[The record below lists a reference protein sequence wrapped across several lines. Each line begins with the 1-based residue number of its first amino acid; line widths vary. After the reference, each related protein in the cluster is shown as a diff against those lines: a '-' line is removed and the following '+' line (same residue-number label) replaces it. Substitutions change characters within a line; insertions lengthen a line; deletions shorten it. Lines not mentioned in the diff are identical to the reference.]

1 MPQHFEN
8 TALSV
13 KQYNQRQSTY
23 DDVPGPL
30 GIRLLMLAPS
40 NSGKTNLLV
49 HMITDVYK
57 DCFTAGCHIFSNSI
71 NLDDAWIPVKR
82 YLEANGF
89 PPEKYC
95 HEGYDDEL
103 MGKLLS
109 EQKQIIEF
117 QKKKGQG
124 GSKTPLHGMLLVMDD
139 ILDDAKVMRRSKN
152 LELLFV
158 RARHMAISTIVSVQ
172 KYRAGATPPIVRI
185 STSDDIIFKLR
196 NQHDLQ
202 AWIEESSALAD
213 PEIIMDIYRR
223 CMETPYNFLW
233 LKKTAT
239 DPNDI
244 FHIGF
249 NPGEIIS

>member
-1 MPQHFEN
+1 
-8 TALSV
+8 
-13 KQYNQRQSTY
+13 
-23 DDVPGPL
+23 
-30 GIRLLMLAPS
+30 
-40 NSGKTNLLV
+40 
-49 HMITDVYK
+49 MITDIYAG
-57 DCFTAGCHIFSNSI
+57 CFTAGVHVISNSI
-71 NLDDAWIPVKR
+71 NIDDAWIPVRR
-82 YLEANGF
+82 YIEDQGF
-89 PPEKYC
+89 EPNKYL

-103 MGKLLS
+103 MGRILAQ
-109 EQKQIIEF
+109 QKQVIEY

-124 GSKTPLHGMLLVMDD
+124 GKKHPLHGLLIVMDD
-139 ILDDAKVMRRSKN
+139 VLDDAKVMRRSKN

-185 STSDDIIFKLR
+185 NVSDEIIFKLR

-213 PEIIMDIYRR
+213 PEVIMDIYRR

-233 LKKTAT
+233 LSKTAK

-249 NPGEIIS
+249 NPGETIA